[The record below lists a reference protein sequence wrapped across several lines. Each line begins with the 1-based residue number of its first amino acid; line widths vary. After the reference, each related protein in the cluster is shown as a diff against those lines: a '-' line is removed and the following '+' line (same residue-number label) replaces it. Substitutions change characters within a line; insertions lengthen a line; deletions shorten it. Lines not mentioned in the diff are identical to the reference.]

1 MENIQELIDQVLS
14 LKKELEQLK
23 AQAVPI
29 GAVEAFAMK
38 DAPSGWLV
46 CDGGMYSSEL
56 FPLLSKALGTTYN
69 QPDTPEGFF
78 CVPDLQGLFIRGW
91 DKDGNV
97 DGERDF
103 GTIQED
109 AFQGHAHEV
118 IVDGETSESVL
129 YYDSKT
135 IEYGTNTI
143 SKNESK
149 TFNSVLTP
157 SEHDEIVK
165 NAQVKGKMIENIMG
179 RTLSHFP
186 FGLGTIFSSLAD
198 AGIKHSHKLPRIK
211 VDKAIS
217 SSFQEVRQAV
227 ETRPKNVALR
237 YCIKAK

>member
-56 FPLLSKALGTTYN
+56 YPLLSKALGATYN

-109 AFQGHAHEV
+109 AFQGHVHDV

-129 YYDSKT
+129 HYDSKT
-135 IEYGTNTI
+135 TGTNTI
-143 SKNESK
+143 SKNETE

-157 SEHDEIVK
+157 SQHDDMVK
-165 NAQVKGKMIENIMG
+165 TAQERGKMIDNIMG

-186 FGLGTIFSSLAD
+186 FGFGTIFSSLAD
-198 AGIKHSHKLPRIK
+198 AGIKHSHKLPEIK
-211 VDKAIS
+211 VGKATNG
-217 SSFQEVRQAV
+217 SFQEVRVSV

-237 YCIKAK
+237 YCIKAM